1 MKSPIIKHSIVIA
14 GHKTSISLEDEFWT
28 SLRHIARTSKTT
40 LSNLITGVDGQRA
53 HGNLSSAIRLFVLAH
68 FKNQIP
74 VPAGLPVSHRE
85 VVQRTAP
92 EDIAIRRLRA

>member
-1 MKSPIIKHSIVIA
+1 MKSPIVRHSIVIA

-28 SLRHIARTSKTT
+28 SLRHIARTSKTS
-40 LSNLITGVDGQRA
+40 LSDLIAGIDGQRA

-68 FKNQIP
+68 FKNQIS
-74 VPAGLPVSHRE
+74 VPGGFPVSHCE
-85 VVQRTAP
+85 AVQRTAP